1 MAAAN
6 FSLEFL
12 TNNLMEKID
21 RKMIFPPHL
30 NDPVELLAFNRA
42 NRPSR
47 PPNGFLLCRKN
58 VNSIAK
64 EVGIANMRV
73 ISKVA
78 GIFWRSATL
87 EEKEMYENLAN
98 EVSTVYTQR
107 YNVEKSIQS
116 NQPTLM
122 RRISP
127 VYIPYY
133 IPESPRFN
141 SYFNDINAPM
151 ITQME
156 HPLNTNFL
164 SEQFPNGFEL
174 YNETNTLVTEFP
186 LFNGSPE
193 YFSTIFEQ

>member
-1 MAAAN
+1 MTAPN

-12 TNNLMEKID
+12 TNNLIEKID
-21 RKMIFPPHL
+21 RKRIFPPHL

-87 EEKEMYENLAN
+87 EEKEMYENLAI

-107 YNVEKSIQS
+107 NNIEVNNQS
-116 NQPTLM
+116 TFV

-127 VYIPYY
+127 MYMPYY
-133 IPESPRFN
+133 IQESPRFN
-141 SYFNDINAPM
+141 SYFNDINAQM
-151 ITQME
+151 ITQMAY
-156 HPLNTNFL
+156 PLNTNFL
-164 SEQFPNGFEL
+164 SGTLPNGFEL
-174 YNETNTLVTEFP
+174 NNETNPLVTEFP
-186 LFNGSPE
+186 LLNGSSE
-193 YFSTIFEQ
+193 YFNTFFEQ